1 MSEAKNEV
9 VDPQE
14 MQERI
19 LKESEEFLKK
29 HKVTE
34 IVQAFLD
41 SENAKATLQKAYD
54 GFMAILESHKT
65 KVPESLK
72 AKFDELHAQFVENKD
87 NFFADGG
94 RNVKIR
100 IANSFFV
107 LPDGVCEEMEKA
119 GTLKKAL
126 EENPVALERDLKDV
140 AAAMVKEW
148 LIYYEESLH

>member
-14 MQERI
+14 MQKRI
-19 LKESEEFLKK
+19 LKESEEFLEK

-41 SENAKATLQKAYD
+41 SEKAKAILQKAYD
-54 GFMAILESHKT
+54 GFMTIIENQKK

-100 IANSFFV
+100 IANSFLV

-126 EENPVALERDLKDV
+126 EGNPVALEKDLMDI

-148 LIYYEESLH
+148 LIYYEESLR